1 MTVYYSAKYIAQ
13 LTSVSA
19 GPFAL
24 TLSFW
29 PLPLTAG
36 FDLVPVEY
44 FCFVL
49 FCFVFNNSQ
58 IFMYS
63 FIKSLR

>member
-1 MTVYYSAKYIAQ
+1 MQ
-13 LTSVSA
+13 LTNVSA

-36 FDLVPVEY
+36 FDLVPVDY
-44 FCFVL
+44 LFCFVL
-49 FCFVFNNSQ
+49 YLTTVRYLCTAS
-58 IFMYS
+58 S
-63 FIKSLR
+63 RASDDK